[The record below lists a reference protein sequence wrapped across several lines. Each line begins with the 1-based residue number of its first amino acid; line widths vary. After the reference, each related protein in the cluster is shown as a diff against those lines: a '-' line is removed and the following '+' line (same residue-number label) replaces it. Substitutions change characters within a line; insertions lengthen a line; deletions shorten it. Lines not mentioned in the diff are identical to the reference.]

1 MFRMWSKSNDLE
13 KYCAAAA
20 CAKTETQKATKRF
33 NTQGNTTKISSR
45 MRYSQIIS
53 GGAK

>member
-33 NTQGNTTKISSR
+33 NTSGNTTKISSR
-45 MRYSQIIS
+45 MRYGQIIS
-53 GGAK
+53 GCTK